1 MISMNK
7 KTDKYRS
14 SGFTLVEIIVVVVII
29 SIAAVIAVP
38 MLSSAADM
46 QIRSAANIIAADM
59 EYAKSMAISRQ
70 KSYSVIFD
78 VNNESYEIQDSD
90 GNVISHPVNASGNFI
105 VSFAS
110 DSRLDRVD
118 ISAVDFNSDLTV
130 IFDYLG
136 SPFDVSNQPL
146 NSGQVTLEADGITV
160 NVNVEPVTGYV
171 TVE

>member
-29 SIAAVIAVP
+29 SIAALIAIP
-38 MLSSAADM
+38 MLSSAAGM

-78 VNNESYEIQDSD
+78 VNNNKYQIESG

-130 IFDYLG
+130 TFDYLG
-136 SPFDVSNQPL
+136 SPSDVGGSPLL

-160 NVNVEPVTGYV
+160 KVTVEPVTGYV

>member
-14 SGFTLVEIIVVVVII
+14 GGFTLVEIIVVVVII
-29 SIAAVIAVP
+29 SIAAVIAIP

-70 KSYSVIFD
+70 KNYSVIFD
-78 VNNESYEIQDSD
+78 VNNNSYQIESD
-90 GNVISHPVNASGNFI
+90 GSVISHPVNASGNFI

-130 IFDYLG
+130 TFDYLG

-146 NSGQVTLEADGITV
+146 NNGQVTLVADGITV
-160 NVNVEPVTGYV
+160 NVTVEPVTGYI

>member
-29 SIAAVIAVP
+29 SIAAVIAIP

-70 KSYSVIFD
+70 KSYSVIFN
-78 VNNESYEIQDSD
+78 VNDNSYEIHDSD
-90 GNVISHPVNASGNFI
+90 GVISHPVNASGNFI
-105 VSFAS
+105 VNFNNE
-110 DSRLDRVD
+110 SRLDRVV

-136 SPFDVSNQPL
+136 SPFDAGNVPL
-146 NSGQVTLEADGITV
+146 NSGQVTLEADGVTV
-160 NVNVEPVTGYV
+160 KVNVEPVTGYI